1 MQRLAVLFASVV
13 AFATS
18 PIQAQTNIESDAGVV
33 TMNATVQAIDVEN
46 KVIDVVGPLGNIVQI
61 QTPPEVIGTIKIN
74 EKITISYSDQVAMAL
89 RKYQGP
95 PVNKDNAIASEE
107 EAGMDMDPATEAEQT
122 FEQATPTGVAELD
135 LIEMTAP
142 VTKIDYA
149 NRIVTIVGPKG
160 DVHVVRVDPSVPGLN
175 AIKPGDKVVV
185 ELTRAVAVSVKRQ

>member
-1 MQRLAVLFASVV
+1 MQKLVVLIASVV
-13 AFATS
+13 AFAAS

-33 TMNATVQAIDVEN
+33 TLNATVQAIDVEN

-89 RKYQGP
+89 RKVQGP
-95 PVNKDNAIASEE
+95 PVNKDNSIAREE

-135 LIEMTAP
+135 LVELTAP
-142 VTKIDYA
+142 VTRIDYA
-149 NRIVTIVGPKG
+149 NRIVTLTGPKG
-160 DVHVVRVDPSVPGLN
+160 DLHVVRVDASVPGLN

>member
-13 AFATS
+13 ALAAS
-18 PIQAQTNIESDAGVV
+18 PIQAQTTLESDAGVI

-74 EKITISYSDQVAMAL
+74 EKITITYSDQVAMAL

-95 PVNKDNAIASEE
+95 PVNKDSAITSAE
-107 EAGMDMDPATEAEQT
+107 EAGMNMDPATEAEQT
-122 FEQATPTGVAELD
+122 FEQATPSGVAELD
-135 LIEMTAP
+135 LIELTAP

-149 NRIVTIVGPKG
+149 NRVVTLTGPKG
-160 DVHVVRVDPSVPGLN
+160 DVHVIRVDPSVPGLN
-175 AIKPGDKVVV
+175 AIKPGDRVVV

>member
-13 AFATS
+13 ALAAS
-18 PIQAQTNIESDAGVV
+18 PIQAQTTLESDAGVI

-74 EKITISYSDQVAMAL
+74 EKITITYSDQVAMAL

-95 PVNKDNAIASEE
+95 PVNKDSAITSAE
-107 EAGMDMDPATEAEQT
+107 EAGMNMDPATEAEQT
-122 FEQATPTGVAELD
+122 FEQATPSGVAELD
-135 LIEMTAP
+135 LIELTAP

-149 NRIVTIVGPKG
+149 NRIVTLTGPKG
-160 DVHVVRVDPSVPGLN
+160 DVHVIRVDPSVPGLN
-175 AIKPGDKVVV
+175 AIKPGDRVVV